1 MTIWETLKEY
11 FIRSVQAEYSF
22 KSEWLPMLEANLP
35 LYHKLPESLQQRL
48 HQKIGQFIATTYFE
62 ACGDL
67 ELTEEMILTV
77 AGQAC
82 LLVVNHEGAPYP
94 RLNSVLLYP
103 STFRSVVQD
112 TGSFGI
118 TTERTVSRLGE
129 SWSNGTVVLAW
140 DSVQHGARNIHD
152 GHNVTL
158 HEFAH
163 QLDSENGSTDGVP
176 RLADREAFQ
185 TWATVLGP
193 CYEALVDHAERG
205 RKTVLDHY
213 GATNITE
220 YFAVATEAFFEKPR
234 QLKKKRPALYT
245 ELQSYYQ
252 LDPLEWLQLK
262 RSAAND

>member
-11 FIRSVQAEYSF
+11 FIGAVQTEYTF
-22 KSEWLPMLEANLP
+22 KDEWLPMLEANLP
-35 LYHKLPESLQQRL
+35 LYHKLPDDVKQRL

-62 ACGDL
+62 GCGDL

-82 LLVVNHEGAPYP
+82 LLVVNYEGAPYP

-103 STFRSVVQD
+103 STFRSVVKD

-118 TTERTVSRLGE
+118 TTEQTVSRLGE

-140 DSVQHGARNIHD
+140 DSVKHGARNIHD

-163 QLDSENGSTDGVP
+163 QLDSESGSTNGVP
-176 RLADREAFQ
+176 RLADHEAFQ

-193 CYEALVDHAERG
+193 GYETLVDNAERG

-213 GATNITE
+213 GATNIAE

-234 QLKKKRPALYT
+234 QLKKKKPELYA

-252 LDPLEWLQLK
+252 VDPLEWIHPK
-262 RSAAND
+262 SKGTTD